1 MTGEHGLVRAFAD
14 FSMLPDLLALPRL
27 KSRRE
32 TVQSWADLMEE
43 GNAKRDHVENDD
55 LGLAADDPWDLMAD
69 DAWQLCERLGLL
81 DGDGEA
87 SADAWRARLEEE
99 LADRIWERYLDANG
113 EPMARLIQDAARVA
127 GRGRGPWAGRC
138 PGLLLCEFMRLVE
151 MAQEDAPRAESFAAS
166 LLVERR
172 EAASDARLTRP
183 NPRMTPLVNRI
194 AYANAIG
201 DFHGRPDGGPLPE
214 PAMSV
219 TEARATA
226 ILLTH
231 SGILNEGFLEG
242 PVNCLV
248 PPEAALPDG
257 PQDCAP
263 VVLEDGVV
271 WDQSVE
277 VGMVCARLL
286 HLMVHDHRA
295 NAARIFSGLG
305 IDPASRRATRTMPED
320 MARRQLHW
328 INKGLS
334 MELLCSMLL
343 ARLDVALRVDANCL
357 THNRLPYGVAPHGK
371 VDMVARYGGTL
382 ELPALQLVA
391 EVSAKRNMSRKDF
404 LGQAE
409 QAVKFGRAL
418 HESTGRPVYAVL
430 INGVRIGEERDY
442 ADDFRAFAA
451 KEGVGPGAPV
461 RLVAMC
467 ADDLAAAVGDLSL
480 NPDPSLLRF
489 DSSVLAEVFDELI
502 QGLHSGSVEKDWM
515 HETWKR
521 VVLGRY
527 SGGGAPAPPP
537 PRRSGGSPSP

>member
-1 MTGEHGLVRAFAD
+1 MGSGVTGQHGLVRAFAD

-27 KSRRE
+27 SSRRE
-32 TVQSWADLMEE
+32 AVQSWARLMEE
-43 GNAKRDHVENDD
+43 SNPNCDHVEDDD
-55 LGLAADDPWDLMAD
+55 LDSAADDPWDLMAD

-81 DGDGEA
+81 EGDGEA
-87 SADAWRARLEEE
+87 SADAWRARLEDQ
-99 LADRIWERYLDANG
+99 LADRIWDRYLDAGG
-113 EPMARLIQDAARVA
+113 EPMARHLQDAALVA
-127 GRGRGPWAGRC
+127 GGDRGPWAGRC

-166 LLVERR
+166 LPVERR
-172 EAASDARLTRP
+172 EAVRDARLTRP

-201 DFHGRPDGGPLPE
+201 KFHGRPDGGPLPE

-231 SGILNEGFLEG
+231 SGILKEAFLEG

-248 PPEAALPDG
+248 PPGSALPDG

-263 VVLEDGVV
+263 VVLKGGVV
-271 WDQSVE
+271 WDRSVE

-286 HLMVHDHRA
+286 HLMVHDHRG
-295 NAARIFSGLG
+295 NVGRIFSGLG

-320 MARRQLHW
+320 ISRRQLHW

-343 ARLDVALRVDANCL
+343 ARLDVAMRVDANCQ
-357 THNRLPYGVAPHGK
+357 TRDGMPYGVAPRGR
-371 VDMVARYGGTL
+371 VDMAARYGGTL

-391 EVSAKRNMSRKDF
+391 EVSAKRNMSRKSF
-404 LGQAE
+404 LDQAE

-442 ADDFRAFAA
+442 AADFRAFAA
-451 KEGVGPGAPV
+451 AQGVGPGAPV
-461 RLVAMC
+461 RWWPC
-467 ADDLAAAVGDLSL
+467 A
-480 NPDPSLLRF
+480 RT
-489 DSSVLAEVFDELI
+489 
-502 QGLHSGSVEKDWM
+502 
-515 HETWKR
+515 TWR
-521 VVLGRY
+521 LPW
-527 SGGGAPAPPP
+527 AT
-537 PRRSGGSPSP
+537 